1 MAAAGGGGAR
11 RGLLKR
17 KPNFT
22 LQELEVLM
30 SEVLRYEPLLF
41 GAAAG
46 TVNAYEKQKIWWRIT
61 HKVNAAGRHQRDIG
75 EVKNRWRGLRRRAG
89 DKISRHRLER
99 QGPAGRAAARNGNT
113 GSTGNNGSNGN
124 GAAEPGAGP
133 APAPV
138 WGPRSAAGTEPSM
151 RSAEGSAQH
160 GVKEEPVKEE
170 PLEVK
175 TEPFHG
181 PAADGA
187 PGRGS
192 DCRLPRTGICP
203 PSELCEGWSRS
214 PPRSAPSELPLG
226 DLRGPQEPLGSD
238 FPSLLLEQEAEQL
251 SHCGAGEAGPPRG
264 LDGTPERPQ
273 LSLVQSNERLV
284 QELRAF
290 RREYAESRR
299 ETAAVLRGIAQ
310 ALGGLSRSLAEI
322 RDLYLRERG
331 VPES

>member
-124 GAAEPGAGP
+124 GAAEPGPGP

-138 WGPRSAAGTEPSM
+138 WGPRGAAGTDPPM
-151 RSAEGSAQH
+151 GSAEGSAQH
-160 GVKEEPVKEE
+160 GVKEEP
-170 PLEVK
+170 LEVK
-175 TEPFHG
+175 TEPFHR
-181 PAADGA
+181 PAADGV
-187 PGRGS
+187 PGRRS
-192 DCRLPRTGICP
+192 DCRRPRTGISP
-203 PSELCEGWSRS
+203 PNEGWSRS
-214 PPRSAPSELPLG
+214 PPRSAPTELSLG
-226 DLRGPQEPLGSD
+226 DLRGQQEPLGSD

-251 SHCGAGEAGPPRG
+251 SHCGAGEAGPPGG
-264 LDGTPERPQ
+264 LDGTPECPQ
-273 LSLVQSNERLV
+273 LGLVQSNERLV
-284 QELRAF
+284 QEMRAF

-299 ETAAVLRGIAQ
+299 ETTAMLRGIAQ
-310 ALGGLSRSLAEI
+310 ALGGLNRSLAEI
-322 RDLYLRERG
+322 RDIYLRERG
-331 VPES
+331 VPKS

>member
-1 MAAAGGGGAR
+1 MRGGAGRGRRYGTGAAVNAPGAERRAAGPAGGPVQPRPVRSVPDPIAAAPDGGCRGCLAPLPPLSTGEPVQGTRRRRWTAGRRHEAAGAAGSMAAAGGGGAR

-124 GAAEPGAGP
+124 GAAESGPGP

-138 WGPRSAAGTEPSM
+138 WGPRGAAGTDPSM

-160 GVKEEPVKEE
+160 GECAGSGSG
-170 PLEVK
+170 
-175 TEPFHG
+175 TGQGHG
-181 PAADGA
+181 DAG
-187 PGRGS
+187 PGRKS
-192 DCRLPRTGICP
+192 
-203 PSELCEGWSRS
+203 
-214 PPRSAPSELPLG
+214 
-226 DLRGPQEPLGSD
+226 
-238 FPSLLLEQEAEQL
+238 
-251 SHCGAGEAGPPRG
+251 GETYTE
-264 LDGTPERPQ
+264 DTD
-273 LSLVQSNERLV
+273 
-284 QELRAF
+284 
-290 RREYAESRR
+290 
-299 ETAAVLRGIAQ
+299 TDM
-310 ALGGLSRSLAEI
+310 
-322 RDLYLRERG
+322 RDRD
-331 VPES
+331 